1 MNENRSKTPKSLT
14 ALNKNNKYNIKKI
27 GENYT
32 QSKSTNNIFNLND
45 ENLNKEIELIIN
57 LWNDLGVTNDYREE
71 YINLFQSLNEE
82 EKELYLE
89 NEKRN
94 LKRIRNSLIILI
106 KEMRSREKNIQ
117 LLKKYEDIIKNNCT
131 NEKQTN
137 NNLIILDIVN
147 IIKNIRL
154 NSINIINDLV
164 KVRELSSY
172 SIQKGKYNLN
182 DINPLYKI
190 DENYILRM
198 QSDLNF
204 LKKSIIS
211 KFIDFSNGEIDPF
224 LICCTPKINNKK
236 NKEKITIP
244 INDDLNDKIKQAKYY
259 ISQDLMFSN
268 LYPDKNYLNLQK
280 SNDLFFNYNQ
290 NNKKKTKKYIKN
302 NKSLVENKFYSL
314 RTKKNANYF
323 NQSVSNIHNGKKKN
337 MSRTLYKIK
346 VKQGSKNYDLMF
358 LNSKQDFYV
367 NKDNTNLN
375 NDINHNI
382 NCFYD
387 NKNNNEIFEESNEND
402 TESYLNAKVK
412 KEELMSREEF
422 LQKLNNIEKEEDDD
436 NTFNFFIKGM
446 KKEEEEKKSKKDERK
461 KIKKIFDNGKRL
473 NENKENSKEFIYESD
488 N

>member
-1 MNENRSKTPKSLT
+1 MNENRSKTPKPLT

-27 GENYT
+27 GENYI
-32 QSKSTNNIFNLND
+32 QSNSTNNIFTLNV

-71 YINLFQSLNEE
+71 YFSLFQSLNEE

-89 NEKRN
+89 NEKRT
-94 LKRIRNSLIILI
+94 LKRIRNALIKLI
-106 KEMRSREKNIQ
+106 KEMRSREKNIE

-147 IIKNIRL
+147 IIKNIRI

-182 DINPLYKI
+182 NINPLYNY
-190 DENYILRM
+190 DENYILKM

-211 KFIDFSNGEIDPF
+211 KFIYFSNEEIDPF
-224 LICCTPKINNKK
+224 LICCSPKENNKK
-236 NKEKITIP
+236 NIEKITIP

-280 SNDLFFNYNQ
+280 TKDLFFNCNK
-290 NNKKKTKKYIKN
+290 NTKKKNIKFIKN
-302 NKSLVENKFYSL
+302 NKSLIENKLYSL
-314 RTKKNANYF
+314 RTNKNANYF
-323 NQSVSNIHNGKKKN
+323 NHSVSNIHNVKKKN
-337 MSRTLYKIK
+337 MSRILYKIK
-346 VKQGSKNYDLMF
+346 LKQGSQKYDLMF

-367 NKDNTNLN
+367 NKDDTNLN

-387 NKNNNEIFEESNEND
+387 NKNNDKIFEESNEND
-402 TESYLNAKVK
+402 TEIYLNAKVK

-422 LQKLNNIEKEEDDD
+422 LQKLNNFEKEDDDD

-446 KKEEEEKKSKKDERK
+446 KKEEEKKSKNDERK
-461 KIKKIFDNGKRL
+461 NIKKIFDNGKRL